1 MKTHRRLSQIV
12 LLSIILLMSVL
23 AKAQDNKPLAR
34 DLYIDFG
41 FKYVPIDY
49 IGGPALGLSYYSPDK
64 KLSINLRYDIG
75 FSIGKGTDSFEIDSI
90 MFSSPQ
96 DHFSLQQFQVRTFL
110 EAELLIWESNKN
122 KLFASAGLGWNY
134 VGLDQKYLLNESSGY
149 YCLTVAAKY
158 KISWF
163 YIEPRVDIPVF
174 NNSYTNVRL
183 FPGSIALIYRF
194 KPITKD

>member
-1 MKTHRRLSQIV
+1 MKTNKRSIQIIWLSVFFFIT
-12 LLSIILLMSVL
+12 ML
-23 AKAQDNKPLAR
+23 AYAQDTKPLSR
-34 DLYIDFG
+34 DLYIDLG
-41 FKYVPIDY
+41 FNYVPIDY

-75 FSIGKGTDSFEIDSI
+75 FSIGKGIDSFKIDSI
-90 MFSSPQ
+90 LINTPQ

-110 EAELLIWESNKN
+110 EAELLVWKSNKQ
-122 KLFASAGLGWNY
+122 KLFASAGFGWNY
-134 VGLDQKYLLNESSGY
+134 VGLDPKYILNESSGY

-163 YIEPRVDIPVF
+163 YIQPRIDIPVF
-174 NNSYTNVRL
+174 NNSNINERL

-194 KPITKD
+194 KPVSKE

>member
-1 MKTHRRLSQIV
+1 MKTNRLNQII
-12 LLSIILLMSVL
+12 LLSIFILITML
-23 AKAQDNKPLAR
+23 ASAQDKKPLAR

-75 FSIGKGTDSFEIDSI
+75 FSIGKGIDSFEIDSI
-90 MFSSPQ
+90 MISNPQ

-110 EAELLIWESNKN
+110 EAELLVWESNKQ
-122 KLFASAGLGWNY
+122 KLFASAGFGWNY
-134 VGLDQKYLLNESSGY
+134 VGLDPKYILNESSGY

-163 YIEPRVDIPVF
+163 CIQPRIDIPVF
-174 NNSYTNVRL
+174 NNSYINERL

-194 KPITKD
+194 KPVSKE